1 MIWSLLNCIK
11 KILKITVRF
20 CFLNFNK
27 TEMKDKTGK
36 LRKALLT
43 IILSI
48 FFMQFNRH
56 QVYLPDTT
64 STLLD

>member
-1 MIWSLLNCIK
+1 
-11 KILKITVRF
+11 
-20 CFLNFNK
+20 
-27 TEMKDKTGK
+27 MKDVTGK